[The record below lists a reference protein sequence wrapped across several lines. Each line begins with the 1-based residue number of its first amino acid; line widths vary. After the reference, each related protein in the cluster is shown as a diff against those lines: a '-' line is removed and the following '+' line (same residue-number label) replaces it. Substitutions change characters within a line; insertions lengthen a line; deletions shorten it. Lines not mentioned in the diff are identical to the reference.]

1 MSNVYYEMM
10 TRAKQDAKELV
21 EEAASFGEAK
31 SLNTYQGW
39 KDYIDTIEVL
49 DLSDMASQAADGWD
63 IVIYHGKAMQL
74 CTDCPASVLHEAE
87 AMYEDFGGDPVG
99 LYELASRLA
108 YWIVYQAFS
117 DALQAEVEG
126 CLELAESL
134 QNVAWGGTEE

>member
-21 EEAASFGEAK
+21 EEAASFDKAK

-39 KDYIDTIEVL
+39 KDYIDTLEGLFL
-49 DLSDMASQAADGWD
+49 DDIAHQHADSLD
-63 IVIYHGKAMQL
+63 TVIYHGKAMQL
-74 CTDCPASVLHEAE
+74 CTDCPASVLQEAE
-87 AMYEDFGGDPVG
+87 AMNEDFGGDPVG

-108 YWIVYQAFS
+108 YWVVYQAVFE
-117 DALQAEVEG
+117 ALQAEVEG

>member
-21 EEAASFGEAK
+21 EGAASFDKAK

-39 KDYIDTIEVL
+39 KDYIDTLEGLFL
-49 DLSDMASQAADGWD
+49 DDIAHEHADSLD
-63 IVIYHGKAMQL
+63 TVIYHGKAIQL
-74 CTDCPASVLHEAE
+74 CIDTPSSKFAEAE
-87 AMYEDFGGDPVG
+87 ETYLDCNPPSQG
-99 LYELASRLA
+99 LFEMSSGVA
-108 YWIVYQAFS
+108 YWIVYQEVL